1 MTYKLA
7 EAKDQLSKLFTRAM
21 TEGPQRITRRGETV
35 VVVSEREW
43 VARKEGASVG
53 PALNF
58 KEHLLAIPLP
68 EDFEPPVRDRT
79 GKRSVDFDV

>member
-35 VVVSEREW
+35 VVVSERDW
-43 VARKEGASVG
+43 AARKEGDAG
-53 PALNF
+53 PALDF

-68 EDFEPPVRDRT
+68 EGFEPPARDRT
-79 GKRSVDFDV
+79 GRRPMDFDV